1 MSSNLIK
8 REDICGTALLK
19 PDGSF
24 AKVFRRC
31 PHCGMTD
38 YEYSTQ
44 GIKKTHFQITR
55 VGGKRKYECGKCRKP
70 FTTLEILVPLNMDIG
85 EVYFKINE
93 SLSELN
99 NKEPEND

>member
-44 GIKKTHFQITR
+44 GMKKAHWQMLR
-55 VGGKRKYECGKCRKP
+55 VGGKRKYECGKCRQS
-70 FTTLEILVPLNMDIG
+70 FTTLEIQFPTNMDIG
-85 EVYFKINE
+85 EVYFKVNE
-93 SLSELN
+93 FLSDL
-99 NKEPEND
+99 NKEEPEK